1 MFIKNR
7 DPDVVRAQEEEL
19 RSTAILD
26 SFVNNILTQ
35 IDRHRPFANNV
46 GSVEKLF
53 MNYISAIRAMKRLID
68 AETTTKY
75 ETLVTEL
82 RALWETKQREV
93 RQIEENA

>member
-35 IDRHRPFANNV
+35 IERHRPFANNV
-46 GSVEKLF
+46 VAVEKLF
-53 MNYISAIRAMKRLID
+53 TGLSSAIRAMKRLID
-68 AETTTKY
+68 AETLTKY
-75 ETLVTEL
+75 EMRVAEL
-82 RALWETKQREV
+82 RQVWEAKQREV
-93 RQIEENA
+93 RKAEEDA